1 MVLFVA
7 RVKSR
12 IPNSAT
18 MLTTAIWL
26 AGISLESLLLF
37 RGLQVRLVR
46 RFPIF
51 YFYILF
57 VIADEIL
64 RFSAYRWYPKHYAQV
79 YWPTQFL
86 GLFIGS
92 AVIFEIY
99 RVGLIRFPGTA
110 RMTRYVLLLVF
121 GAVVA
126 KALTNASDGL
136 LSWLAGTS
144 VELERNLRT
153 VQALAILTLVA
164 LFLWYAIPFG
174 RNLKG
179 ILLGYGLFIATSLV
193 QFALWYYSIGN
204 VEGFWPYA
212 QPLAYVLVLAVW
224 VGALWSADPVPQ
236 IEPPVQLEKDYQIL
250 AASTRNQLQRALAFL
265 GWAARP

>member
-1 MVLFVA
+1 
-7 RVKSR
+7 
-12 IPNSAT
+12 
-18 MLTTAIWL
+18 MLTVAIWL
-26 AGISLESLLLF
+26 AGISLEGLLLF
-37 RGLQVRLVR
+37 RGLQVRLLR

-57 VIADEIL
+57 VLADEIL
-64 RFSAYRWYPKHYAQV
+64 RFSVYRWYPDHYAQV
-79 YWPTQFL
+79 YWSTQFL

-99 RVGLIRFPGTA
+99 RVGLVRFPGTA
-110 RMTRYVLLLVF
+110 RMTRYVLLFVF
-121 GAVVA
+121 GVVVA
-126 KALTNASDGL
+126 KALTNPPDGL

-144 VELERNLRT
+144 VELERDLRT

-193 QFALWYYSIGN
+193 QFALWHYSIGN
-204 VEGFWPYA
+204 VEAFWPYA
-212 QPLAYVLVLAVW
+212 QPLSYILVLGVW
-224 VGALWSADPVPQ
+224 LCALWSTDPVPE
-236 IEPPVQLEKDYQIL
+236 IEPPVQLERDYQLL

-265 GWAARP
+265 GWAVRP